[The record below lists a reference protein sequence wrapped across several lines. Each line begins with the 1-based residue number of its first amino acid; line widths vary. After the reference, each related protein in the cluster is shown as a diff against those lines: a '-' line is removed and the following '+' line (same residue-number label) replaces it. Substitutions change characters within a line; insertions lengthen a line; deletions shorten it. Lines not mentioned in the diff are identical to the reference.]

1 MNDSARGVWIRV
13 SIWTFKR
20 FIYTRLG
27 MVIDVRLSTLCG
39 HIVANSISNFTLF
52 IFNSESWIR
61 GSGSYDHFH
70 NSSLISLIIPAL
82 TYFLC

>member
-52 IFNSESWIR
+52 IYI
-61 GSGSYDHFH
+61 
-70 NSSLISLIIPAL
+70 ISIFCL
-82 TYFLC
+82 LCLDVGVIASVFYRMDWEVVYAFMDL